1 MLLTASLAS
10 SVALSVGALIIAG
23 LPGIDGVEG
32 VVGGVG
38 ITFSMALENSTL
50 LNVLFS
56 SLKLNAGIVIV
67 VLPEELFSD
76 GVNVP
81 KRTKVPSGYVESAS
95 IVASSRSRVTVPP

>member
-23 LPGIDGVEG
+23 LLGIDGVDGVDG
-32 VVGGVG
+32 VVGVVG
-38 ITFSMALENSTL
+38 LIFSIALENSTL

-67 VLPEELFSD
+67 VSPETLFAD

-81 KRTKVPSGYVESAS
+81 NRMS
-95 IVASSRSRVTVPP
+95 